1 MSESILFDQTE
12 SDCGLYSAAQCREV
26 DRVAIEE
33 HGIPGFDLMSRAGQ
47 RAFDILVREL
57 GSPGRLVVLC
67 GPGNNGGDGYIVA
80 DLARALG
87 IDVLLVEMEKPR
99 GHDAS
104 QARSDFIENGGSC
117 SGLQALPQA
126 PWRRMSMSPIEN
138 YVCSWPC
145 LKGVSAD
152 IGRPEQHRQR

>member
-1 MSESILFDQTE
+1 MPESILFDETE
-12 SDCGLYSAAQCREV
+12 SGRGLYSAAQCREV

-57 GSPGRLVVLC
+57 GSPGHLVVLC

-117 SGLQALPQA
+117 SGLQALPQGQAWKSAFLLPGSRDIFFRGSDLDGARRPCPA
-126 PWRRMSMSPIEN
+126 PN
-138 YVCSWPC
+138 
-145 LKGVSAD
+145 
-152 IGRPEQHRQR
+152 